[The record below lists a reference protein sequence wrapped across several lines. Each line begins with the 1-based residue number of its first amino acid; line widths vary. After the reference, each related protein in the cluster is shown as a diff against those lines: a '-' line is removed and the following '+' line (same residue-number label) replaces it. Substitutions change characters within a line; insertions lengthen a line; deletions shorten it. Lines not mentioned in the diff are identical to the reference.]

1 MGRIKVEIPDIFLDT
16 ISIPIRIGDI
26 NYGNHLGNDSLVS
39 LIHES
44 RAQWLSKES
53 YSELDIEGSSI
64 IMSELIVNY
73 LSESFYGDILQ
84 VRLFLGEISAV
95 GFELF
100 YQVFAKRQDHEIEI
114 ARVKTGLVFYNYALK
129 KIASIPS
136 VFKIKLLEKGLH

>member
-1 MGRIKVEIPDIFLDT
+1 MGRVKIEMPDVFLDT

-44 RAQWLSKES
+44 RVQWLSKDS

-64 IMSELIVNY
+64 IMSELVVNY
-73 LSESFYGDILQ
+73 LNESFYGDILQ
-84 VRLFLGEISAV
+84 VRLYLGEISTV
-95 GFELF
+95 GFEIF
-100 YQVFAKRQDHEIEI
+100 YQVFAKRQDREIEI
-114 ARVKTGLVFYNYALK
+114 ARVKTGLVFYNYSLK

-136 VFKIKLLEKGLH
+136 VFKVKLLEKDRH